1 MLDNKK
7 DENYL
12 GKLAFVLHAHLPYV
26 RKSEK
31 NSLEED
37 WLFQAILES
46 YLPLLQ
52 VMESSEKL
60 NDNAKLTISLSPTLL
75 SLLKDP
81 ELKAKFPEW
90 IMTRIDLLNELSKE
104 DKAYSEFLLK
114 RLQTQLKDWEKCQG
128 DLIIRFKNLSKT
140 GFLDIMTCAATH
152 GYLPILRENEETV
165 IGQIKTAIHFH
176 ENIFEF
182 KPLGIWLPECAYYEN
197 LDNILLN
204 CGIRYAVQMDM
215 EF

>member
-60 NDNAKLTISLSPTLL
+60 NDNGKLTISLSPTLL

-90 IMTRIDLLNELSKE
+90 IMTRIALLNELSKE
-104 DKAYSEFLLK
+104 DKSYSEFLLR
-114 RLQTQLKDWEKCQG
+114 RLQKHLKDWEKV
-128 DLIIRFKNLSKT
+128 S
-140 GFLDIMTCAATH
+140 
-152 GYLPILRENEETV
+152 EE
-165 IGQIKTAIHFH
+165 
-176 ENIFEF
+176 
-182 KPLGIWLPECAYYEN
+182 
-197 LDNILLN
+197 LN
-204 CGIRYAVQMDM
+204 
-215 EF
+215 